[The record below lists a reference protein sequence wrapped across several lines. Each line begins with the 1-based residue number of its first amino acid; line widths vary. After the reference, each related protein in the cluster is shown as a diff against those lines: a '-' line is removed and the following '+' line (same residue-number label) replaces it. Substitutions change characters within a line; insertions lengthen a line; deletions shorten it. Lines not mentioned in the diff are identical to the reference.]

1 MNNIIEIKNLI
12 KYFGDVHA
20 VDDISFSVQ
29 EGELFAFLGLNG
41 AGKSTTINVLV
52 GVEKRDSGDCLV
64 NGISIDNIS
73 KILPTIGIVF
83 QSSMLDN
90 KLTVY
95 DNIRY
100 RAMLYGLNKDE
111 FKENLNFLIEKMDLK
126 DILKKQLGKLS
137 GGQKRKV
144 DIVRALIHNPKILIL
159 DEPTTGL
166 DPRTRKTVWNLIN
179 ELRSTKGL
187 TVLLTTHYMEE
198 ASIADNVVII
208 DSGKIVAEGSP
219 ITLKNKFANDYLKIY
234 KYDKSL
240 EEIVKNIDIPF
251 KINKE
256 YLEIRDKC
264 YEYINNSNNYN
275 SFIEL
280 SQKAWVV
287 SVDVNNLNKEKLT
300 EKPLDER
307 GIHTWI
313 YSPSKNPEYLDDFI
327 KDAIIAVDVKEI
339 DNPSQYQTREEIR
352 LALQYYYQ
360 DSSSHKNDALCLWQF
375 IHDMKIGDVVFVKK
389 GRYEIVA
396 RGIITSNYIYDDNKK
411 EYKNIR
417 NVKWTNK
424 GSWQH
429 PGLAVTKTLTDITN
443 YREYV
448 EKLNNLFENE
458 AKDLEYAPINHLLL
472 KDLLIL

>member
-100 RAMLYGLNKDE
+100 RAMLYGLNQDE

-256 YLEIRDKC
+256 YLEIKFKSTQDAK
-264 YEYINNSNNYN
+264 NFLVKYN
-275 SFIEL
+275 
-280 SQKAWVV
+280 
-287 SVDVNNLNKEKLT
+287 
-300 EKPLDER
+300 
-307 GIHTWI
+307 
-313 YSPSKNPEYLDDFI
+313 
-327 KDAIIAVDVKEI
+327 
-339 DNPSQYQTREEIR
+339 
-352 LALQYYYQ
+352 ALIQ
-360 DSSSHKNDALCLWQF
+360 DL
-375 IHDMKIGDVVFVKK
+375 
-389 GRYEIVA
+389 EIV
-396 RGIITSNYIYDDNKK
+396 
-411 EYKNIR
+411 
-417 NVKWTNK
+417 K
-424 GSWQH
+424 GSMDDVF
-429 PGLAVTKTLTDITN
+429 LAVTGK
-443 YREYV
+443 
-448 EKLNNLFENE
+448 NLKEN
-458 AKDLEYAPINHLLL
+458 I
-472 KDLLIL
+472 